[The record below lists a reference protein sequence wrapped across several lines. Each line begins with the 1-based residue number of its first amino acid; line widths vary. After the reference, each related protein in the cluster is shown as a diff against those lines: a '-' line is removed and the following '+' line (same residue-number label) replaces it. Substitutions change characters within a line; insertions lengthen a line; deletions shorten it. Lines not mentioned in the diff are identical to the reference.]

1 MYIPQKEL
9 RYYQKIAIDKVIEAI
24 INNKNRILLTL
35 ATGTGKTTIAF
46 NLCYR
51 LLEARW
57 NKENKDQKPKILFLC
72 DRVSLR
78 DQALG
83 EFNPIESD
91 CKAISAEEIKKNDG
105 KIITNANIFFEFIKA

>member
-57 NKENKDQKPKILFLC
+57 
-72 DRVSLR
+72 
-78 DQALG
+78 G
-83 EFNPIESD
+83 
-91 CKAISAEEIKKNDG
+91 IKKT
-105 KIITNANIFFEFIKA
+105 KIKSLKYYFYVIE